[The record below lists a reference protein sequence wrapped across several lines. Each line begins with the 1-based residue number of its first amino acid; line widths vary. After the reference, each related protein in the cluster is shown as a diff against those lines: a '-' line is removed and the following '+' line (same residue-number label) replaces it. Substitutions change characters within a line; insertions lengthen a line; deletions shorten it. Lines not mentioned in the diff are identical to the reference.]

1 MRGIQ
6 ASKQPYTMAFNAL
19 NTIAKQYGPEA
30 LKEAFK
36 LWTVSQE
43 LDARTAAQAKKELEE
58 LFAPFEASK
67 EAQPEP
73 QAAQPQ
79 AAQPKTPEPQADST
93 PKKRHI
99 TPEHKAALRAGV
111 VAAQEAKKLVE
122 TKQAAAVSQEEALM
136 ATKNIEL
143 VGEWAEL
150 TGRRSGLKQ
159 SKHQNKKQLVADIL
173 RLRSDPE
180 YRAAESAR
188 VKNKA

>member
-79 AAQPKTPEPQADST
+79 AVQPKTPEPQADST

-111 VAAQEAKKLVE
+111 VAAQEAKKLAE
-122 TKQAAAVSQEEALM
+122 AKQAAALSEEEALM
-136 ATKNIEL
+136 AKANIEL
-143 VGEWAEL
+143 VGIWAEL

-159 SKHQNKKQLVADIL
+159 SKHQNKKQVVADIL

>member
-1 MRGIQ
+1 
-6 ASKQPYTMAFNAL
+6 MALNAL

-30 LKEAFK
+30 LKEAFQ
-36 LWTVSQE
+36 LWTRCQE

-58 LFAPFEASK
+58 PQK
-67 EAQPEP
+67 EVKAAELQAAEP
-73 QAAQPQ
+73 QAQE
-79 AAQPKTPEPQADST
+79 PEAPSSPST

-111 VAAQEAKKLVE
+111 VAAQEAKKLAE
-122 TKQAAAVSQEEALM
+122 IKQAAALTEEEALM
-136 ATKNIEL
+136 AKNNIEL
-143 VGEWAEL
+143 VGIWAEL

-159 SKHQNKKQLVADIL
+159 SKHQNKKQVVADIL

-180 YRAAESAR
+180 YRAAECAR

>member
-1 MRGIQ
+1 
-6 ASKQPYTMAFNAL
+6 MAFNAL

-79 AAQPKTPEPQADST
+79 AAQPQAAQPKTPEPQADST

-111 VAAQEAKKLVE
+111 VAAQEAKKLAE
-122 TKQAAAVSQEEALM
+122 AKQAAALSEEEALM
-136 ATKNIEL
+136 AKANIEL
-143 VGEWAEL
+143 VGIWAEL

-159 SKHQNKKQLVADIL
+159 SKHQNKKQVVADIL

>member
-1 MRGIQ
+1 
-6 ASKQPYTMAFNAL
+6 MAFNAL

-79 AAQPKTPEPQADST
+79 AVQPKTPEPQADST

-111 VAAQEAKKLVE
+111 VAAQEAKKLAE
-122 TKQAAAVSQEEALM
+122 AKQAAALSEEEALM
-136 ATKNIEL
+136 AKANIEL
-143 VGEWAEL
+143 VGIWAEL

-159 SKHQNKKQLVADIL
+159 SKHQNKKQVVADIL